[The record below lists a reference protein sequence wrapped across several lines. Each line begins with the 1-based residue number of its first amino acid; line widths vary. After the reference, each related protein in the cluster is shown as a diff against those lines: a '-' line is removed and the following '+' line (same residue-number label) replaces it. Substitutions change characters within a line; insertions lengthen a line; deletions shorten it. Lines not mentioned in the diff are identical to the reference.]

1 MRVKCGFTVQAEIY
15 NVDFSQ
21 FVHILGTTHFSRRSL
36 LDAYQAVNELKPSDL
51 AVELDLERFR
61 TLNTNCAL
69 CPENRACTHKCE
81 FIGAAEAL
89 GNVDANIWL
98 IDMSRRQ
105 FAQRAHMFV
114 SRASMWRVLIDER
127 DTLMAA
133 RLAWIVSEGLRAEGN
148 PKILALV
155 GAAHVRGV
163 SGLLKNPL
171 EIKENL
177 QGLNLEFSPPTLVRR
192 IKING
197 D

>member
-1 MRVKCGFTVQAEIY
+1 MQTEIY
-15 NVDFSQ
+15 NLDYNQ
-21 FVHILGTTHFSRRSL
+21 FVHILGTTHFTRRSL
-36 LDAYQAVNELKPSDL
+36 FDAYQAVNKLKPTDL
-51 AVELDLERFR
+51 AIELDFERFR
-61 TLNTNCAL
+61 MLNTNCAL
-69 CPENRACTHKCE
+69 CPENEACTNKCE
-81 FIGAAEAL
+81 FIGAADAL

-98 IDMSRRQ
+98 IDMSRHQFRQ
-105 FAQRAHMFV
+105 RTHMFT

-133 RLAWIVSEGLRAEGN
+133 RLAWIVTEALKAEGKPN
-148 PKILALV
+148 ILALV
-155 GAAHVRGV
+155 GTAHVNGI

-177 QGLNLEFSPPTLVRR
+177 QGLNLEFTPPTLVRR

>member
-1 MRVKCGFTVQAEIY
+1 VQAEIY
-15 NVDFSQ
+15 NVDYNQ
-21 FVHILGTTHFSRRSL
+21 FVSILGTTHFTRRSL
-36 LDAYQAVNELKPSDL
+36 FEAHRAVNKLKPTDL

-61 TLNTNCAL
+61 TLNVNCAL
-69 CPENRACTHKCE
+69 CPENEACTNKCE
-81 FIGAAEAL
+81 FIGAADAL

-105 FAQRAHMFV
+105 FAQRTHMFT
-114 SRASMWRVLIDER
+114 SRAAVWRVLIDER

-133 RLAWIVSEGLRAEGN
+133 RLAWIATEALKAEGKPN
-148 PKILALV
+148 ILALV
-155 GAAHVRGV
+155 GAAHVNGI

-177 QGLNLEFSPPTLVRR
+177 QGLNLEFTPPTLVRR
-192 IKING
+192 IQITS